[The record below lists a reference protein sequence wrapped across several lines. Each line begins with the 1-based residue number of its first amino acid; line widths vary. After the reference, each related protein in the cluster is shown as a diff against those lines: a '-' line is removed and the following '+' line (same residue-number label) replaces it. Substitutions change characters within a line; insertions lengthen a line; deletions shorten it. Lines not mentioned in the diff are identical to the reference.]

1 MPARKCNV
9 VLLSHT
15 ALVGSAPP
23 QKARGPTFS
32 SLLTALKPASDLLAG
47 YSDYQVIDQSERQL
61 PTPPA
66 EAGLLH
72 NLFFLPRAGGH
83 SRNTTL
89 CSWIAIHLGKY
100 TNILVSVPGLHNIQ
114 LPLLYKKQFW
124 KQNLCFTLP
133 KSEQYILLSPL
144 LQYALFLLSN
154 FHQNAINVRLAW
166 APF

>member
-47 YSDYQVIDQSERQL
+47 YSDYQVIDQSEWQL
-61 PTPPA
+61 PTPSA

-72 NLFFLPRAGGH
+72 NFFFFPEQEGTVG
-83 SRNTTL
+83 
-89 CSWIAIHLGKY
+89 
-100 TNILVSVPGLHNIQ
+100 IQ
-114 LPLLYKKQFW
+114 LYAPD
-124 KQNLCFTLP
+124 LP
-133 KSEQYILLSPL
+133 FI
-144 LQYALFLLSN
+144 
-154 FHQNAINVRLAW
+154 
-166 APF
+166 